1 MSTQQ
6 VITQIQSMPLSERV
20 AILEALVQSIKHETV
35 LSNKDEEHREEIR
48 RRRREFKIKGFHLGS
63 EVIVD
68 RDEMYAERGL

>member
-6 VITQIQSMPLSERV
+6 VIAQIQSMPLSERV

-35 LSNKDEEHREEIR
+35 LSNKAKEHEEEIR

-63 EVIVD
+63 DVVVD

>member
-20 AILEALVQSIKHETV
+20 AILEALVQSIKNDAMLT
-35 LSNKDEEHREEIR
+35 NKTKEHQEEIR
-48 RRRREFKIKGFHLGS
+48 RRRREFKIEAFDLGG

-68 RDEMYAERGL
+68 RDELYAERGL